1 MTLHCLCRIQHN
13 YGPPFEWRFEVQTYP
28 NIQPNFSVENALKN
42 ILAERA
48 GVGIDEIKITSR
60 KDETLN
66 AENIYKQV
74 INTYYKYECPH
85 NIFTVDMTIT
95 SSYMEAQI
103 RLNALQSYFNREIEM
118 IKQLMV
124 K

>member
-1 MTLHCLCRIQHN
+1 MILKCQCRIQHN
-13 YGPPFEWRFEVQTYP
+13 YGPPFEWRFEVQAYP
-28 NIQPNFSVENALKN
+28 NIQPNFSVENTLKN
-42 ILAERA
+42 ILAERV
-48 GVGIDEIKITSR
+48 GVEVDEIKITSR

-66 AENIYKQV
+66 AENTHKQV
-74 INTYYKYECPH
+74 INAYYKYECPH

-103 RLNALQSYFNREIEM
+103 RLNTLQSHFNREIET